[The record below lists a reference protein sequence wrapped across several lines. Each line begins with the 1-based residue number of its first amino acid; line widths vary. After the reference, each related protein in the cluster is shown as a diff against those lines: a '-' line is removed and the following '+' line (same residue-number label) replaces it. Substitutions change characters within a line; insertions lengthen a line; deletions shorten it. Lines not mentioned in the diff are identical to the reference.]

1 VLGDAF
7 MAGGN
12 RCSSGAGDGVSD
24 TGGACR
30 PGAAARAYLTATR
43 LLPPDAGPGSAA
55 SEACRQQLAAKLAA
69 AQELLSDGQGAAV
82 WAAEPQAVMPQLLR
96 LSAPHPIMRDGAP
109 HGTIPVL
116 AGRQLAQLQLD
127 AAHDIDAPSTAAAV
141 SMLMAT
147 LRITLPVNADV
158 PAAAA
163 AAEEEEEEEKE
174 GAGAAP
180 ATIATATTARASWL
194 SGQARVALLAGLARV
209 ARVPRSAVGLACAS
223 SATGGDS
230 VMGSGS
236 VGGGGVVGQAVD
248 SPAGGVLLLSFKVYF
263 GSDVEAAAAFANLVQ
278 RGSSQSATSS
288 LADSWPELL
297 GALEGSCRQGCGD
310 SPHLQPLWQASIRL
324 QDLTQHHCQAGVT
337 DTAESYH
344 IPGASGPA
352 DGRHRDTHDN
362 YEYVD
367 DNLSNH
373 DGDCVVANHAK
384 ADINAC
390 KHVLAV
396 ETVAG
401 SGHQGALQAR
411 MARLPYARY
420 DITAADGRPL
430 ERPRKHPFCM
440 ARVTRDARC
449 DSTWRTA

>member
-1 VLGDAF
+1 MLGDAF

-43 LLPPDAGPGSAA
+43 LLPPVAGPGSAA

-82 WAAEPQAVMPQLLR
+82 WTAEPQVVMPQLLR
-96 LSAPHPIMRDGAP
+96 LSAPHPNMRDGAP
-109 HGTIPVL
+109 HRTIPVL

-127 AAHDIDAPSTAAAV
+127 AAHDIDATSTAAAV
-141 SMLMAT
+141 PMLMAT

-163 AAEEEEEEEKE
+163 EEAEEEG
-174 GAGAAP
+174 GAGAAT
-180 ATIATATTARASWL
+180 AATATTASASWL

-223 SATGGDS
+223 SAIGGDS

-263 GSDVEAAAAFANLVQ
+263 GSDVEAAAAFADLVQ

-297 GALEGSCRQGCGD
+297 GALEGSCSQGCGH

-337 DTAESYH
+337 DTAESYN
-344 IPGASGPA
+344 ILGASGAA
-352 DGRHRDTHDN
+352 DGKSHDAYDN
-362 YEYVD
+362 YDYVD

-396 ETVAG
+396 ETVAS

-449 DSTWRTA
+449 DSTWRTV